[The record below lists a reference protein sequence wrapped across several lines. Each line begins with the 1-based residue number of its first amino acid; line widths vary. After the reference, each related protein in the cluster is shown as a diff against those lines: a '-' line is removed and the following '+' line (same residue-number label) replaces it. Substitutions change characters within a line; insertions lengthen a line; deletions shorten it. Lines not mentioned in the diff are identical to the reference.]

1 MCAPVV
7 SAFGR
12 FPNPV
17 TELRLAPQAF
27 YEDAADRAGAVSPDD
42 YQFYLSEG
50 GVCVEFAA
58 GELAPYTEGV
68 KTVLIPYEQIA
79 LWIVPG
85 KGLSEEDE

>member
-1 MCAPVV
+1 
-7 SAFGR
+7 
-12 FPNPV
+12 
-17 TELRLAPQAF
+17 F
-27 YEDAADRAGAVSPDD
+27 YEDAADRAGEVSPDN
-42 YQFYLSEG
+42 YQFYLSKG
-50 GVCVEFAA
+50 GLCVEFAA